1 MSRNDGNGYVLIER
15 GIQTFGWESY
25 SAANYRN
32 FGNAIIDNFNNTNK
46 SPIITYRISVMSV
59 IPIYMQSKV

>member
-15 GIQTFGWESY
+15 DIQTFGWESD

-32 FGNAIIDNFNNTNK
+32 VYICAANFGNAIF
-46 SPIITYRISVMSV
+46 R
-59 IPIYMQSKV
+59 